1 MRRLPLLLLLLS
13 LTGCAVQPPAVRGS
27 LRVGIAPAHPPIAFE
42 QDGELRGLE
51 VDFARRLERDLG
63 VRLELHPMD
72 AAELIPSLRARR
84 IDIVMSGMS
93 VTVERAA
100 QVAFAE
106 PYMQSAQMALIRRAD
121 VARYG
126 RPQALLEAAV
136 PVAVERG
143 SGGEAFV
150 RARMPRARA
159 VSVADAQAGLAALL
173 AGEVEVLVHD
183 APTVWRLAGEDREGR
198 LLGLFWPLTREQ
210 LAWAVRRE
218 DQALRET
225 LSATVRSWRRS
236 GLLDAMIGR
245 WMPVRVQVR

>member
-1 MRRLPLLLLLLS
+1 MPRLWLLLLLALA
-13 LTGCAVQPPAVRGS
+13 GCAVQPPAVRDS
-27 LRVGIAPAHPPIAFE
+27 LRVGIAPTRPPIAFE
-42 QDGELRGLE
+42 QDGQLRGLE

-63 VRLELHPMD
+63 LRLELHPMT
-72 AAELIPSLRARR
+72 AAELMPSLQAGR
-84 IDIVMSGMS
+84 IDIIMSGMS

-100 QVAFAE
+100 RVAFAE
-106 PYMQSAQMALIRRAD
+106 PYMESSQMALIRRAD
-121 VARYG
+121 VVRYG
-126 RPQALLEAAV
+126 RPQALLEAEAA
-136 PVAVERG
+136 VAVERG

-159 VSVADAQAGLAALL
+159 VPMADIREGLEALL
-173 AGEVEVLVHD
+173 AGEVDVLVHD

-210 LAWAVRRE
+210 LAWAVRRD

-225 LSATVRSWRRS
+225 LSAAVRSWRRS
-236 GLLDAMIGR
+236 GLLDALISR